1 MVEGGIEWVAAVNL
15 VIWTGLFVY
24 LLRLGKKI
32 AELEK
37 KQ

>member
-15 VIWTGLFVY
+15 LIWTGVFIY
-24 LLRLGKKI
+24 LLRLGRKV
-32 AELEK
+32 ADLEK